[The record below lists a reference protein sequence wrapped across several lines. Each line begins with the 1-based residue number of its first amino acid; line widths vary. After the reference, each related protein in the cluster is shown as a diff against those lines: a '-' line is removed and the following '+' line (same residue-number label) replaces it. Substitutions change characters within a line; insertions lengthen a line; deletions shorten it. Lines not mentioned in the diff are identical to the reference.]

1 MGVTRILAKNI
12 IDANYGSLPPGT
24 VEATK
29 RAILDAL
36 ACALGG
42 SSADGMK
49 QLNELVE
56 EWNGKQESTAVA
68 FGSRLPSPSAAL
80 VNGSTGRALD
90 FDDCYDVAPIH
101 PGVPVVSAAF
111 AIAEHKGPVGGK
123 PFITAVALGIDL
135 ACRLSAATPVNL
147 LEGYGWD
154 YSSIYGYFSAAVT
167 SAKILG
173 LTEDK
178 LLNAVGVAYYQS
190 SGTSCWLARGDMT
203 KAMGSGFAARGGV
216 VSALMA
222 ERGLTAGDES
232 LAGKWGIY
240 NLFHRGDYIGE
251 QLLGELGETFRVK
264 EVSSKP
270 YPCCRCIHPF
280 IDCTLALVNEHDI
293 RPEDVLKVLAYAGHG
308 TYLICEPLEL
318 KQNPPTSV
326 AAQFSIPWALA
337 NAIHYRKV
345 EIKHFTDEALKSE
358 DLHQLARK
366 VLTQLDTCLSR
377 KGIEPAVVE
386 IEMKRGQ
393 TYSKC
398 VEHALGSPG
407 NPLSMADVAK
417 KLRSCASYAVKP
429 ISKEKLDQVVQMV
442 ESLENVT
449 DVGQIIRLL
458 GES

>member
-12 IDANYGSLPPGT
+12 IDVNYDSLPRGT
-24 VEATK
+24 VKATK

-49 QLNELVE
+49 QLNELAE
-56 EWNGKQESTAVA
+56 EWSGKQESTTVA

-80 VNGSTGRALD
+80 VNGSMGRALD

-101 PGVPVVSAAF
+101 PSVPVVSAAF
-111 AIAEHKGPVGGK
+111 AIAEHKGGVGGK
-123 PFITAVALGIDL
+123 RFITAVALGIDL
-135 ACRLSAATPVNL
+135 ACRMAAATPVKL

-222 ERGLTAGDES
+222 ERGLTASDES

-240 NLFHRGDYIGE
+240 NLFHRGDYIAE
-251 QLLGELGETFRVK
+251 QLLGELGKAFRVK

-280 IDCTLALVNEHDI
+280 IDCALALVEENSIQPNNVE
-293 RPEDVLKVLAYAGHG
+293 KVVAYTGNPSF
-308 TYLICEPLEL
+308 TTVIWEPLEVKL
-318 KQNPPTSV
+318 NPPNSV
-326 AAQFSIPWALA
+326 ASQFSLPWALA
-337 NAIHYRKV
+337 SAITHGKL
-345 EIKHFTDEALKSE
+345 EIKHFMKDALKSE
-358 DLHQLARK
+358 DVHRLARK
-366 VLTQLDTCLSR
+366 IILQLDPQLAPTWAA
-377 KGIEPAVVE
+377 IVE
-386 IEMKRGQ
+386 IKMKEGKSYFKR
-393 TYSKC
+393 
-398 VEHALGSPG
+398 VEYIRGSPE
-407 NPLSMADVAK
+407 NPLSAEDIVEK
-417 KLRSCASYAVKP
+417 FRQCARYAVKP

-449 DVGQIIRLL
+449 DVCQIIRLL
-458 GES
+458 G